1 MGTDEERH
9 QNSFS
14 KSWNYMEL
22 RMILVSNVAPAFWMW
37 CAEKIMVSLM
47 HSIHISWEQQYYD
60 RGQELYCLCIVC
72 YFYPSHTALSDAPS
86 LLGPS
91 TGSELPE
98 TNGNPFQ
105 PFINRYPMLRF
116 FFACLIYIDM
126 DIILGIDLPCC

>member
-1 MGTDEERH
+1 
-9 QNSFS
+9 
-14 KSWNYMEL
+14 
-22 RMILVSNVAPAFWMW
+22 MILVSNVAPAFWMW

-60 RGQELYCLCIVC
+60 RGQDLYCLCIAC

-105 PFINRYPMLRF
+105 PFINRYPVLRF
-116 FFACLIYIDM
+116 FCL
-126 DIILGIDLPCC
+126 LDLHRHGYNFRYRFTVLLRMTLSSTPSASTSQFTLNISF